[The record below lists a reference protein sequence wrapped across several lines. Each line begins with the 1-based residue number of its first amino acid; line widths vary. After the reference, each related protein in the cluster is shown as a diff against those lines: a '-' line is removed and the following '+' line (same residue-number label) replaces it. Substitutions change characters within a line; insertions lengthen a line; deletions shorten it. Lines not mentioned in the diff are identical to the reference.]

1 MGTVG
6 KRDDAGRQG
15 PVQVRRR
22 NAPTAIAL
30 AVDADAG
37 SLRRMN
43 AVWRLCLPLLATAC
57 LAAPR
62 EIGPWRAIFVGV
74 DIAEGRATAVDARPQ
89 RAIAV
94 RIDLRAPGIEF
105 VSTEGNGDA
114 PGETDSETATAFA
127 RRHHAQVA
135 INANLFS
142 PCCGPGGKDLGG
154 LALSAGKIVSPP
166 VRHGPGDCVLAITRD
181 NRAVI
186 TRSDPSFK
194 VEGYW
199 TAVAGTGIIV
209 KAGRNV
215 AASNDTGGD
224 KSHPR
229 TAVGLDADGRQLFLL
244 VIDGRRPGRSEGA
257 TLVELAD
264 WLVQLGAHE
273 ALNLDGGG
281 STTLVVEE
289 RSGPEVRN
297 EPADGGWLS
306 TLLNPFRGREAAQ
319 RPNGNHLGIR
329 ARPMAER

>member
-1 MGTVG
+1 
-6 KRDDAGRQG
+6 
-15 PVQVRRR
+15 
-22 NAPTAIAL
+22 
-30 AVDADAG
+30 
-37 SLRRMN
+37 MN
-43 AVWRLCLPLLATAC
+43 AVRRLCLSLLATVC

-62 EIGPWRAIFVGV
+62 DIEPWRPVFMGI
-74 DIAEGRATAVDARPQ
+74 DIAEGRATAVDGRPQ
-89 RAIAV
+89 RAVAL
-94 RIDLRAPGIEF
+94 RIDLRASGIEF
-105 VSTEGNGDA
+105 VSTEDNGEA

-127 RRHHAQVA
+127 RRHRVQVA

-154 LALSAGKIVSPP
+154 LAIAAGKIVSPP

-186 TRSDPSFK
+186 TRSDPAFN
-194 VEGYW
+194 VGDYW

-229 TAVGLDADGRQLFLL
+229 TAVGLDQSSRHLFML

-264 WLVQLGAHE
+264 WLLHLGAHE

-281 STTLVVEE
+281 STTLVVGE

-306 TLLNPFRGREAAQ
+306 TILNPSRGREAAQ
-319 RPNGNHLGIR
+319 RLNGNHLGVR
-329 ARPMAER
+329 ARPLPSR

>member
-1 MGTVG
+1 
-6 KRDDAGRQG
+6 
-15 PVQVRRR
+15 
-22 NAPTAIAL
+22 
-30 AVDADAG
+30 
-37 SLRRMN
+37 MN

-62 EIGPWRAIFVGV
+62 EIEPWRAAFVGV

-194 VEGYW
+194 VEDYW

>member
-1 MGTVG
+1 
-6 KRDDAGRQG
+6 
-15 PVQVRRR
+15 
-22 NAPTAIAL
+22 
-30 AVDADAG
+30 
-37 SLRRMN
+37 MN

-186 TRSDPSFK
+186 TRSDPSFN
-194 VEGYW
+194 VENYW

>member
-1 MGTVG
+1 M
-6 KRDDAGRQG
+6 RNPAGRRKFDG
-15 PVQVRRR
+15 VK
-22 NAPTAIAL
+22 ATSIAL
-30 AVDADAG
+30 AVKADAG
-37 SLRRMN
+37 SLRPMN
-43 AVWRLCLPLLATAC
+43 AVRRLCLSLLATSC

-62 EIGPWRAIFVGV
+62 EVGPWRPVFLGV
-74 DIAEGRATAVDARPQ
+74 DVAEGRATAADGRPQ
-89 RAIAV
+89 RAVAV

-105 VSTEGNGDA
+105 VSTEGNGEA

-127 RRHHAQVA
+127 RRQRAQVA

-186 TRSDPSFK
+186 TRSDPSFN
-194 VEGYW
+194 VEDYW

-229 TAVGLDADGRQLFLL
+229 TAVGLDEGARHLFLL
-244 VIDGRRPGRSEGA
+244 VIDGRRSGRSEGA

-264 WLVQLGAHE
+264 WLLQLGAHE

-289 RSGPEVRN
+289 QSGPEVRN

-319 RPNGNHLGIR
+319 RSNGSHLGVR
-329 ARPMAER
+329 ARPLAVR

>member
-1 MGTVG
+1 
-6 KRDDAGRQG
+6 
-15 PVQVRRR
+15 
-22 NAPTAIAL
+22 
-30 AVDADAG
+30 
-37 SLRRMN
+37 MN

-62 EIGPWRAIFVGV
+62 EIGPWRAIFAGIE
-74 DIAEGRATAVDARPQ
+74 IAEGRATAVDARPQ

-94 RIDLRAPGIEF
+94 RIDLRAPGIEV

-194 VEGYW
+194 VEDYW

-224 KSHPR
+224 MSHPR

>member
-1 MGTVG
+1 
-6 KRDDAGRQG
+6 
-15 PVQVRRR
+15 
-22 NAPTAIAL
+22 
-30 AVDADAG
+30 
-37 SLRRMN
+37 MN

-62 EIGPWRAIFVGV
+62 EIEPWRAVFAGI
-74 DIAEGRATAVDARPQ
+74 DIAEGRATAVDGRPQ

-94 RIDLRAPGIEF
+94 RIDLRTPGIEF
-105 VSTEGNGDA
+105 VSTEGNGEA
-114 PGETDSETATAFA
+114 PGETDGETATAFA

-186 TRSDPSFK
+186 TRSDPSFN
-194 VEGYW
+194 VEDYW

-229 TAVGLDADGRQLFLL
+229 TAVGLDADGRHLFLL

-306 TLLNPFRGREAAQ
+306 TLLKPFRGREAAQ
-319 RPNGNHLGIR
+319 RSNGNHLGVR
-329 ARPMAER
+329 ARPLAAR